1 MGPLE
6 VSVQQVT
13 CHFTPHFTFL
23 QSVSLRR
30 VTRDQEIAREET
42 CVPGARL
49 RLRSAGA
56 DAAHRHR
63 PDPDRPGRAAWR
75 LPARGGRMGRG
86 PELPQDRTPQRADYP
101 GDAAAGLW
109 RRARGGGDPR
119 AVEGGPPEGAA
130 G

>member
-13 CHFTPHFTFL
+13 CDCTSHFTFL

-49 RLRSAGA
+49 RLRAVGA

-63 PDPDRPGRAAWR
+63 PEPGGPGRAAWR
-75 LPARGGRMGRG
+75 LPARPGRFGRG
-86 PELPQDRTPQRADYP
+86 RWPPPK
-101 GDAAAGLW
+101 
-109 RRARGGGDPR
+109 RGAPTAPRPVGGT
-119 AVEGGPPEGAA
+119 AN
-130 G
+130 

>member
-49 RLRSAGA
+49 RLRPVGA

-63 PDPDRPGRAAWR
+63 PEPGGPGRAAWR
-75 LPARGGRMGRG
+75 LPARRGGMGG
-86 PELPQDRTPQRADYP
+86 WPELPQSRTPQTTDCP
-101 GDAAAGLW
+101 GDAAARVC
-109 RRARGGGDPR
+109 RRARGAGDPR
-119 AVEGGPPEGAA
+119 AVE
-130 G
+130 

>member
-23 QSVSLRR
+23 QNVSLRR

-49 RLRSAGA
+49 RLRPVGA

-63 PDPDRPGRAAWR
+63 PEPGGPGRAAWR
-75 LPARGGRMGRG
+75 LPARRRRLGRG
-86 PELPQDRTPQRADYP
+86 PELPQSRAPQTAHYP
-101 GDAAAGLW
+101 GDAAASVSRW
-109 RRARGGGDPR
+109 ARGGGDPC